1 MGPTSGETSRYRQ
14 RYETVASDLYAGVM
28 QDLDGW
34 WVAVDGELG
43 GMALPPEVLPDLAFR
58 FSSGTFR
65 FGVDEGR
72 VVLNTRSRPERLDLI
87 PTRGPN
93 RGRVVPAIIE
103 LTATSLRICC
113 DLSGTHRPRAF
124 RAPPGTRRFLATY
137 RRARHM
143 RLVSI
148 R

>member
-1 MGPTSGETSRYRQ
+1 
-14 RYETVASDLYAGVM
+14 M
-28 QDLDGW
+28 QGIDGW

-43 GMALPPEVLPDLAFR
+43 GVALPAEVLPDLAFR
-58 FSSGTFR
+58 FSNGTFR

-72 VVLNTRSRPERLDLI
+72 VVLNALSRPEAIDLI
-87 PTRGPN
+87 STRGPN

-113 DLSGTHRPRAF
+113 DLSGTCRPRAF
-124 RAPPGTRRFLATY
+124 RAPAGTRRFLATY

-143 RLVSI
+143 RLV
-148 R
+148 RVR